1 MCNSFVHPCDCVMC
15 AILWFTQYNYHNY
28 NVHTMQTMITYAI
41 ARTNTAIAD
50 EKCKGYACICFYTCI
65 CVCVCISVCIF
76 QSRLQCS
83 WPNTKPELK
92 QSSGGKRRVSP
103 PQKMRGKLIENIFL
117 GLNLFPQL
125 GLIWISFRSVVCGI
139 IGFLNEQLCCLTSCI
154 CFSWLW

>member
-1 MCNSFVHPCDCVMC
+1 MKSAKVMPVFV
-15 AILWFTQYNYHNY
+15 FTPVFVFVFVFLFVFSKQ
-28 NVHTMQTMITYAI
+28 A
-41 ARTNTAIAD
+41 A
-50 EKCKGYACICFYTCI
+50 
-65 CVCVCISVCIF
+65 
-76 QSRLQCS
+76 LQLAGH
-83 WPNTKPELK
+83 KAGAK

-154 CFSWLW
+154 CFS